1 MKVVLREWLHEKHA
15 LFLMIISLIL
25 SISVAI
31 IFAKIIT
38 DISSLFNNPQ
48 NFNSMILVI
57 LILLILQVAF
67 ISMNEYLR
75 KKSIILAY
83 NHMASRYYDK
93 ILNAEY
99 EMFTK
104 FSVSKIYTV
113 SNAMK
118 DITAIAEQSTL
129 AITYIVNI
137 IVVLTTIWTI
147 SHSLIIPILIIYIIG
162 TIIMRLIFNKY
173 RKYDEAV
180 KNSTIKR
187 NQELENIINGF
198 AEVRVFNNK
207 DWHRVRIKEYLNDT
221 YISRIARNKLNI
233 VLHGSIETIESLGII
248 FVIIYAIYQLRNGSI
263 DAATAMSLVLFIMKL
278 INPIL
283 GLLSFIDSLSEYLAL
298 IDDYD
303 HIINFKN
310 QNNRGNLELG
320 NFNDEITLNNIS
332 FSYDNTTNAVNNLSM
347 TIKKGQR
354 IGICGY
360 SGGGKSTLFKLI
372 NKFYYR

>member
-137 IVVLTTIWTI
+137 IVVLTTI
-147 SHSLIIPILIIYIIG
+147 
-162 TIIMRLIFNKY
+162 
-173 RKYDEAV
+173 
-180 KNSTIKR
+180 
-187 NQELENIINGF
+187 
-198 AEVRVFNNK
+198 
-207 DWHRVRIKEYLNDT
+207 
-221 YISRIARNKLNI
+221 
-233 VLHGSIETIESLGII
+233 
-248 FVIIYAIYQLRNGSI
+248 
-263 DAATAMSLVLFIMKL
+263 
-278 INPIL
+278 
-283 GLLSFIDSLSEYLAL
+283 
-298 IDDYD
+298 
-303 HIINFKN
+303 
-310 QNNRGNLELG
+310 
-320 NFNDEITLNNIS
+320 
-332 FSYDNTTNAVNNLSM
+332 
-347 TIKKGQR
+347 
-354 IGICGY
+354 
-360 SGGGKSTLFKLI
+360 
-372 NKFYYR
+372 